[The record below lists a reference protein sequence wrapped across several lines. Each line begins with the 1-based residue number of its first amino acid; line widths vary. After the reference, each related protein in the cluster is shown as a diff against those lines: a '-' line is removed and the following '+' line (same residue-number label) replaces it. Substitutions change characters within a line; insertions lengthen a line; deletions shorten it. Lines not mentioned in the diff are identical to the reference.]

1 MKILDIGANDGW
13 WYRQNQ
19 GKYPDAEFTL
29 IEANPYLEEKVKAN
43 GQPYHMVCLSDA
55 EKKVEFYL
63 TKSDIT
69 TTGASYYRENTGHF
83 ADDNLHVVKLKTTTL
98 DTLFP
103 TETFEFVKMD
113 VQGAEVDIIRGG
125 VSLLSRADKVL
136 LEVPQDN
143 VEYNIGAPGRKEYFN
158 VMAELGFTNYEIL
171 EDIRG
176 LQQDILFTR

>member
-13 WYRQNQ
+13 WYRNMRPN
-19 GKYPDAEFTL
+19 YLDAEFTL

-43 GQPYHMVCLSDA
+43 GQPYHMVCLSDTI
-55 EKKVEFYL
+55 KQVEFYL
-63 TKSDIT
+63 NVDDIT
-69 TTGASYYRENTGHF
+69 TTGASYYRENTDHF
-83 ADDNLHVVKLKTTTL
+83 SDEKVHVVELTTTTL

-103 TETFEFVKMD
+103 TETFDLIKMD

-125 VSLLSRADKVL
+125 KELVSRATQVL
-136 LEVPQDN
+136 LEVPHEN
-143 VEYNIGAPGRKEYFN
+143 VEYNLGAPDRKEYFDA
-158 VMAELGFTNYEIL
+158 MEELGFVKHVVI